1 MNPIPKKIQAKIRGG
16 KIELAGTASEMWLE
30 LMDGKDITIS
40 VETNTRTTRQ
50 NSALHLWF
58 ELVAQE
64 MEDSGCDLRTTIKTE
79 ITPTAYMVK
88 ELMWKP
94 IQKKLTGKEST
105 SELDTD
111 EISKIYKIMS
121 EAMARSL
128 KINIPF
134 PSEYDDR
141 F

>member
-1 MNPIPKKIQAKIRGG
+1 MISKVLRATIKNG
-16 KIELAGTASEMWLE
+16 KIEFYDPTGSEIWLE
-30 LMDGKDITIS
+30 LMEGQDIEIKK
-40 VETNTRTTRQ
+40 VTNKRTLRQ
-50 NSALHLWF
+50 NNALHLWF

-64 MEDSGCDLRTTIKTE
+64 MEEAGCDLRSTIKAE

-94 IQKKLTGKEST
+94 IQKKLTGKKST
-105 SELDTD
+105 SELNTD
-111 EISKIYKIMS
+111 EISRIYKIMD

-128 KINIPF
+128 KISVPF
-134 PSEYDDR
+134 PSEPDER